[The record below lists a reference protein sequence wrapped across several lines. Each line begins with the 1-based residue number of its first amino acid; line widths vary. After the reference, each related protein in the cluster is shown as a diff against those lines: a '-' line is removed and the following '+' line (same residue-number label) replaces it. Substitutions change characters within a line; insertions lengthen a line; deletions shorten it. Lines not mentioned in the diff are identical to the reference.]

1 MWSIRHRR
9 FVPRLLRSAC
19 SVARPNRSSRAYHA
33 LPALWPNYTE
43 PTANGVNHFWCT
55 PPLLVWTMPGG
66 VDHFLCTPRLVGW
79 TTPRGVDH
87 IWCAPLLAGTSTH
100 FLAVAT
106 PSVILPHQHP
116 FLASNIHFRLQKLL
130 ATPRQHRQFV
140 QQQGALIP
148 LHGVSTPGVYPH
160 TDAVPVSLR
169 CRL

>member
-19 SVARPNRSSRAYHA
+19 SVTRPNRSRQCSACSTSRSSRAYRA
-33 LPALWPNYTE
+33 LPALWPNHTE
-43 PTANGVNHFWCT
+43 PTAHGVNHFWCT
-55 PPLLVWTMPGG
+55 PPLLV
-66 VDHFLCTPRLVGW
+66 W

-116 FLASNIHFRLQKLL
+116 FLTSNIHFRLQKKATLGQPWCALLWYRLARESKDVMRLATMGCQKLL
-130 ATPRQHRQFV
+130 ATPRQHR
-140 QQQGALIP
+140 
-148 LHGVSTPGVYPH
+148 
-160 TDAVPVSLR
+160 
-169 CRL
+169 